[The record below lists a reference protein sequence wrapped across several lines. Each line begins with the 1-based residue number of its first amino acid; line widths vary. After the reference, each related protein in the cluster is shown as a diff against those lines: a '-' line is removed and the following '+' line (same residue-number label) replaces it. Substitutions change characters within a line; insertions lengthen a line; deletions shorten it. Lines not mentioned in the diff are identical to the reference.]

1 MFANLN
7 PLGTRDANG
16 VPVKTSPPRTE
27 AEQAAIDEFIR
38 LRGVNRVQGGAS
50 TLTPSFNNQTACTA
64 AEYAINRQK
73 GRVRAMLMYLRDKGP
88 ANSAD
93 MARAG
98 GYTCR
103 SGANLVVKSEQYGP
117 LFERR
122 DGLICITEAGKAW
135 LRKEG

>member
-1 MFANLN
+1 MFATMN

-27 AEQAAIDEFIR
+27 EEQAAIDEFIR
-38 LRGVNRVQGGAS
+38 RHGVTKVSATAESVVVPFGRGTN
-50 TLTPSFNNQTACTA
+50 TA
-64 AEYAINRQK
+64 AEYALNRQR
-73 GRVRAMLMYLRDKGP
+73 GRVRAMLMYIRDKGP
-88 ANSAD
+88 AKSAD

-103 SGANLVVKSEQYGP
+103 SGANLVVKSEEYGP

-122 DGLICITEAGKAW
+122 DGLIYITEAGKAW

>member
-7 PLGTRDANG
+7 PLGTRDAKG

-38 LRGVNRVQGGAS
+38 RRGVTKVLA
-50 TLTPSFNNQTACTA
+50 TAESAVIPFGRGTNTA
-64 AEYAINRQK
+64 TEYDLNRQK
-73 GRVRAMLMYLRDKGP
+73 GRIRAMLMYLRDKGP

-122 DGLICITEAGKAW
+122 DGLICITEAGKVW
-135 LRKEG
+135 LKREG